1 MPRILFASMRAWGIA
16 VVFVLAGC
24 SSSTTGSHTS
34 GTSSQVAASTLTVTG
49 SLALRGRIDFIGT
62 GSGDILIDAQGDCQG
77 EAGFNDITAGAQ
89 VVVSDATGKTVAL
102 GSLAGGM
109 YDKNATGI
117 DIPCTF
123 PFTVTGVPSGQ
134 SFYGVEIEHRGKQ
147 QYTAAQLASP
157 VTLTLGTAN

>member
-1 MPRILFASMRAWGIA
+1 MRAWGIA
-16 VVFVLAGC
+16 VVVLLAGC

-34 GTSSQVAASTLTVTG
+34 GGSSASVAAPTTLTVSG

-62 GSGDILIDAQGDCQG
+62 GNGDILIDAQGNCQG
-77 EAGFNDITAGAQ
+77 EGGFNDIKAGAQ
-89 VVVSDATGKTVAL
+89 VVVSDASGKTLAL
-102 GSLAGGM
+102 GSLAPGM
-109 YDKNATGI
+109 YDTNATGI